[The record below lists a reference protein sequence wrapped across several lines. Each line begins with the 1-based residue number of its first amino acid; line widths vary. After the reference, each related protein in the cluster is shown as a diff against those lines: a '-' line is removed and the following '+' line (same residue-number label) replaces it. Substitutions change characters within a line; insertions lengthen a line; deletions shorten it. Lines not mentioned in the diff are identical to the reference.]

1 MIQFTDEDEIEA
13 AFQHYRITGFP
24 YPNLTRHEI
33 IHRFRELQATKS
45 KILRARRKH
54 LPGMPNWPRVIGRH
68 SRDQILANY
77 FHPHIYASHAQ
88 GMRSPLQSYQID
100 KSLRK
105 AIQLSLKWF
114 DNADRIAVLRYLQL
128 VNGTQPC
135 SNFRPSAAKAV
146 YDYLGGNDVLDM
158 STGYGGRLLGF
169 LASSCKGAYTGIDP
183 SRLTYEGNKRIAK
196 EFDVESRVR
205 LILSPFE
212 DVPMSKLP
220 KVDVAFTSPPYFG
233 KEIYDESDDKEK
245 QSRER
250 YLTYAEWV
258 KGFLRPMMKKAIA
271 CLRPQGILAIN
282 IADISL
288 KSYRYPLIDKTIQIA
303 EAEGF
308 PLADRLELHFGGF
321 GKGLSKTKHE
331 PVLIFRRRLR

>member
-1 MIQFTDEDEIEA
+1 MIQFTDDDEIEA
-13 AFQHYRITGFP
+13 AFQYYRKTGFP

-33 IHRFRELQATKS
+33 IHIFRELQATKS

-54 LPGMPNWPRVIGRH
+54 LPGMPDYPRLIGMH
-68 SRDQILANY
+68 SKDQILANQ

-105 AIQLSLKWF
+105 AIKTALRWF
-114 DNADRIAVLRYLQL
+114 SKTEKITVLRQLQL

-169 LASSCKGAYTGIDP
+169 LASSCKGNYIGVDP

-196 EFDVESRVR
+196 EFCAESRVH

-212 DVPMSKLP
+212 DVPLFKLP
-220 KVDVAFTSPPYFG
+220 KVDIAFTSPPYFG
-233 KEIYDESDDKEK
+233 KEIYDESDDKDK

-250 YLTYAEWV
+250 YPTYIDWV
-258 KGFLRPMMKKAIA
+258 KGFLRPMLKKAVA
-271 CLRPQGILAIN
+271 CLRLHGTLAIN
-282 IADISL
+282 IADVTL
-288 KSYRYPLIDKTIQIA
+288 KGHRYPLINKTIQIA
-303 EAEGF
+303 ESIGF
-308 PLADRLELHFGGF
+308 PLVDRLELYFPGWGR
-321 GKGLSKTKHE
+321 GLKDKKYE
-331 PVLIFRRRLR
+331 PILIFRRDVR